1 LGQPP
6 VRYSHLLSYRWF
18 SVQLDQLKQLTEK
31 LNDRDRERDVM
42 LQELQFR
49 LKDCLQSVAS
59 LLAMA
64 ARDTDSK
71 EAANVLNDV
80 MYRMQVMSAV
90 YSMACGTDDIS
101 RVSMKEIVE
110 KVLSN
115 AIQILPCPKCRL
127 DVDVDDIRLPVHT
140 AMPVAQI
147 LGELVLDSIR
157 QAAREDGRV
166 RMVVDRTGISVSP
179 RNGYDRIGMYLVDI
193 LAQQLGGTITRD
205 GETVKV
211 NIDTYIDEANHGT
224 STDR

>member
-1 LGQPP
+1 
-6 VRYSHLLSYRWF
+6 
-18 SVQLDQLKQLTEK
+18 
-31 LNDRDRERDVM
+31 M

-80 MYRMQVMSAV
+80 MYRMQVMSV
-90 YSMACGTDDIS
+90 IYGMTCDTEDVS
-101 RVSMKEIVE
+101 RVRVKEIVE

-147 LGELVLDSIR
+147 LGELVLDSMR
-157 QAAREDGRV
+157 QARGAGVVRV
-166 RMVVDRTGISVSP
+166 VVDRAGISVSP
-179 RNGYDRIGMYLVDI
+179 RNGHDRLGMYLVDI
-193 LAQQLGGTITRD
+193 LAQQLGGTVTRD
-205 GETVKV
+205 GATIKV
-211 NIDTYIDEANHGT
+211 NIDIYSDEENHGT